1 MEEGYGE
8 FAVNRIDVLPL
19 GEVPVDLLD
28 GLRAKLP
35 REFQAACEVL
45 PAEPEP
51 SYAFN
56 LNRRQYSS
64 TEILAQLAR
73 RAVPSGSRLVG
84 VTCFDLYIPILT
96 FVFGEAQLAGPCA
109 IVSAH
114 RLRQEFYGLPPDQP
128 LWRERV
134 LKEVVHELGH
144 TFGLG
149 HCHDY
154 ECVMG
159 SSHSVEWID
168 IKTSHFCG
176 NCRTS
181 IVLPESFRAVAESTN
196 PR

>member
-8 FAVNRIDVLPL
+8 FAVNRIQLLPL

-28 GLRAKLP
+28 DLRAKLP
-35 REFQAACEVL
+35 REFQADCEVL
-45 PAEPEP
+45 LAEPEP

-64 TEILAQLAR
+64 TEILAQLTR
-73 RAVPSGSRLVG
+73 RAAPSGSRLVG

-96 FVFGEAQLAGPCA
+96 FVFGEAQLVGSCA
-109 IVSAH
+109 VVSAH
-114 RLRQEFYGLPPDQP
+114 RLRQEFYGLPSDPP
-128 LWRERV
+128 IWCERL

-144 TFGLG
+144 TFGLA
-149 HCHDY
+149 HCHDH
-154 ECVMG
+154 ECVMA

-168 IKTSHFCG
+168 IKTSHFCS

-181 IVLPESFRAVAESTN
+181 IVFPESSRAVAEPAN